1 MTSAAG
7 PARLLYVV
15 PAARFFVTH
24 RMALALQA
32 KAAGYDVHVATPDG
46 DEVATI
52 LAAGLQ
58 WHRVR
63 FGPLRQ
69 KPWSDL
75 ESLIDLIRLNR
86 SLRPT
91 LVHHVTFK
99 AVLYG
104 TIAARLSGARGVVNA
119 MTGLGDVF
127 DQQTA
132 SDRFW
137 VRLTIALFRTFVRH
151 ERMRVIFQNPDDLSL
166 LVGAGAVRKDQARLI
181 RGSGVDPDWFVPVPR
196 LDPAVPAV
204 MFVGR
209 VVSSKGVD
217 EFVEAA
223 RRLRGERVQARFL
236 IAGEIDRESGRA
248 LSFAQIE
255 EWQREG
261 SIEYLGF
268 HRDPRPL
275 YAMADVVCLP
285 SHRVEGLPKVL
296 LEAASC
302 AVPIVT
308 TDTPGCREIVADGEN
323 GLLVP
328 ARDAGALAAAM
339 RRLISDPA
347 LRQRMGAAGRRRVIE
362 DFSLSSVIAQ
372 TLAVYD
378 EIFREDAATARSR
391 VPASDG

>member
-1 MTSAAG
+1 MSAAG

-24 RMALALQA
+24 RMALALRA

-86 SLRPT
+86 RLRPT

-127 DQQTA
+127 DGQTV

-137 VRLTIALFRTFVRH
+137 MRLTIALFRTFVRH
-151 ERMRVIFQNPDDLSL
+151 ERMRVIVQNPDDLNL
-166 LVGAGAVRKDQARLI
+166 LVHAGAVRKDQARLI
-181 RGSGVDPDWFVPVPR
+181 RGSGVDPDWFAPVPR
-196 LDPAVPAV
+196 PDPAVPAV

-209 VVSSKGVD
+209 VVSSKGVP

-223 RRLRGERVQARFL
+223 RRLRGEGVRARFL
-236 IAGEIDRESGRA
+236 IAGEIDRESGHA
-248 LSFAQIE
+248 LSLARIE

-268 HRDPRPL
+268 YRDPRPL
-275 YAMADVVCLP
+275 YAMADVICLP
-285 SHRVEGLPKVL
+285 SHREGLPKAL

-302 AVPIVT
+302 ALPIVT
-308 TDTPGCREIVADGEN
+308 ADTPGCREIVADGQN

-328 ARDAGALAAAM
+328 IRDAVALAAAM

-378 EIFREDAATARSR
+378 EILREDAATARSR